1 MVACIGFWSS
11 LVFYN
16 SYLPEIAAP
25 EDRDKV
31 SAKGFAMGYIGSV
44 ILQLI
49 CFVFVFKPEWF
60 GMQGDATMPARFS
73 FLLVGAWWFGF
84 AQITLNVMPKGTPCG
99 ISSRKKYF
107 CQWVYRTE
115 KSFHSIENF
124 AGFKKV
130 FAGFFLLQYGC
141 TNDYAGGYS
150 YSGANN

>member
-11 LVFYN
+11 VVFYN

-25 EDRDKV
+25 QDRDKV

-73 FLLVGAWWFGF
+73 FLLVGVWWFGF
-84 AQITLNVMPKGTPCG
+84 AQITLNVMPKGTPAAF
-99 ISSRKKYF
+99 RP
-107 CQWVYRTE
+107 E
-115 KSFHSIENF
+115 KNIFANGFIEL
-124 AGFKKV
+124 KKV
-130 FAGFFLLQYGC
+130 FTQLKTLLF
-141 TNDYAGGYS
+141 
-150 YSGANN
+150 